1 MDRKKLEHYYNRQKY
16 LKSKIKGYQERRDSI
31 ARLSASYEGER
42 VSNSKKIYD
51 KEAEE
56 LAKLRDDL
64 DKQVKQVILEGNKEL
79 IELNYYLDKLENERY
94 KTLLSK
100 RYIEG
105 KDLTTIAKEENYEY
119 NYLCR
124 LHGNALTEFDKL
136 C

>member
-1 MDRKKLEHYYNRQKY
+1 MDRKKLEHYFNRQKY
-16 LKSKIKGYQERRDSI
+16 LKSKIRGYQERRDSI

-42 VSNSKKIYD
+42 VFNSKKIYD

-56 LAKLRDDL
+56 LAKLRDEL

-79 IELNYYLDKLENERY
+79 IELNYYLDKLENEKY

-105 KDLTTIAKEENYEY
+105 KDLNEIAKDMNYDY
-119 NYLCR
+119 YYICR
-124 LHGNALTEFDKL
+124 LHGNALAEFDKL

>member
-16 LKSKIKGYQERRDSI
+16 LKSKIRGYQERRDSI

-42 VSNSKKIYD
+42 VFNSKKIYD

-56 LAKLRDDL
+56 LAKLRDEL

-79 IELNYYLDKLENERY
+79 IELNYYLDKLENEKY

-105 KDLTTIAKEENYEY
+105 KDLNEIAKDMNYDY
-119 NYLCR
+119 YYICR
-124 LHGNALTEFDKL
+124 LHGNALAEFDKL

>member
-16 LKSKIKGYQERRDSI
+16 LKSKIRGYQERRDSI

-42 VSNSKKIYD
+42 VFNSKKIYD

-79 IELNYYLDKLENERY
+79 IELNYYLDKLENEKY

-105 KDLTTIAKEENYEY
+105 KDLNEIAKDMNYDY
-119 NYLCR
+119 YYICR
-124 LHGNALTEFDKL
+124 LHGNALAEFDKL